1 MGISERVKEL
11 RKEHLHLSQSA
22 FGERVGVSRDVIN
35 NIERDRLAKPEQK
48 TALLKLICKEF
59 NVNEEWLLNGHGT
72 MLAEDDKPQLLEF
85 AKQQGATDLEMR
97 IIKACFSLQPDI
109 RNKIMDFLTTQ
120 VLNSTNSQNDISIQS
135 TTIPQKSFEE
145 TVDVKTK
152 IQIAEE
158 EYIKNISSSAT
169 KTTSSVLNFT
179 TDTQNLKENLGNKV
193 SNQ

>member
-59 NVNEEWLLNGHGT
+59 NVNEEWLLNGYGT

-97 IIKACFSLQPDI
+97 IIKAYFSLQPDI

-120 VLNSTNSQNDISIQS
+120 VLDSTNSQNDISIQP
-135 TTIPQKSFEE
+135 TITPQKSFEE
-145 TVDVKTK
+145 TVDIKTK

-158 EYIKNISSSAT
+158 DYIKNISSSAK

-179 TDTQNLKENLGNKV
+179 TDTQNLKENLDNKV